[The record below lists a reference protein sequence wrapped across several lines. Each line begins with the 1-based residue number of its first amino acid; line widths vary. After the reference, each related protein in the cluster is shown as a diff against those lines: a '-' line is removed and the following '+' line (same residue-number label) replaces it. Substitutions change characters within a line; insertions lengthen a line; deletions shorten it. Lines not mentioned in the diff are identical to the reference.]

1 MFVSQF
7 QKFLVILYQSGETQI
22 WLLINV
28 LGAFHLGLMPII
40 TTVYSVSKDN
50 RQILYATSFCEHIW
64 QCHCQCHSSRG
75 QNLLV
80 LILIL
85 QRPYLQKCELKQ
97 RKANGYDDVLVD
109 FVLVWARL
117 QEIFLA
123 KVACSNFFLGVVLK
137 LRLQEEVG
145 R

>member
-1 MFVSQF
+1 M
-7 QKFLVILYQSGETQI
+7 
-22 WLLINV
+22 
-28 LGAFHLGLMPII
+28 
-40 TTVYSVSKDN
+40 
-50 RQILYATSFCEHIW
+50 ILYATSFCEHIW

-85 QRPYLQKCELKQ
+85 QRSCLQKCELKQ

-109 FVLVWARL
+109 FVVWARL

-123 KVACSNFFLGVVLK
+123 KVAFSNFFLQTNFTRRGGYLGSPK
-137 LRLQEEVG
+137 MLSFCQILTWILWKGCWNERASALTLFPLCKDTCYD
-145 R
+145 RDSISRDKA